1 MTDRS
6 KTLVVPGSDTALST
20 TKSVP
25 ASAFDNKTQSLQS
38 ADLFNG
44 EKVVHIAHHGEIYR
58 LQTTKLGKL
67 ILTK

>member
-1 MTDRS
+1 MTYRVMSQAAPEKDSSQSGPRL
-6 KTLVVPGSDTALST
+6 TPPSDA
-20 TKSVP
+20 KAQP
-25 ASAFDNKTQSLQS
+25 LQS
-38 ADLFNG
+38 TELFNG